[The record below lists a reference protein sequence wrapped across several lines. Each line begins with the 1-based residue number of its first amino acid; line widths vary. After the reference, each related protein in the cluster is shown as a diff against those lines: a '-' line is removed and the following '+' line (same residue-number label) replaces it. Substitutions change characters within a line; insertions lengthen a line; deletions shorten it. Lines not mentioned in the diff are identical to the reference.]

1 MALIDISGTGAQ
13 RKLHSD
19 GRDSSYVAVIA
30 YELEF
35 SDRQRRSWIQ
45 LMRPDFKSST
55 KIHLKKP
62 HKQIRK
68 CRIGDIGHIRSLVS
82 RITSRQFT

>member
-55 KIHLKKP
+55 KSIL
-62 HKQIRK
+62 RN
-68 CRIGDIGHIRSLVS
+68 HINRYENVVLV
-82 RITSRQFT
+82 TSVTYDLWSAG